1 MLAEYNTDHF
11 NDSSAMAL
19 LVLRQTVWSRRS
31 RDFLLPDGCCKTY
44 DSFREMTGGHDS
56 VTFETVHRILNSA
69 ARNAGG
75 GNESDPARKWL
86 CDAMDFRELCRIFG
100 ERYAAVSGF
109 VLKSELTF
117 RSGVTRENRTENA
130 GNVLSYMRIEITC
143 ERVYEDDLTS
153 FFELVRYR
161 GGDNFDLYWDGFPDI
176 DLRFTDG
183 RAKGCNVFIRSLAV
197 YDIQSDGIPD
207 GVRFRA
213 ILPVIVAFSRIAVSQ
228 FDYILPF
235 DEMSYPDHRN
245 LNVRCLWASP
255 EGNLKFAPVMEG
267 VKAWL
272 SYFEE
277 NHLEGTALL
286 MERVISALP
295 GTTIILPETE
305 IGEGDR
311 AFLEKQKAVRKEFL
325 RIYDN

>member
-161 GGDNFDLYWDGFPDI
+161 GGDNFDLYWDDFPDI
-176 DLRFTDG
+176 DHAFSDG
-183 RAKGCNVFIRSLAV
+183 RARGCNVYMRGLAV
-197 YDIQSDGIPD
+197 YDIQSDGVPA
-207 GVRFRA
+207 GVRFGA
-213 ILPVIVAFSRIAVSQ
+213 ILPVVNAFSRIAAVQ
-228 FDYILPF
+228 FDYVVP
-235 DEMSYPDHRN
+235 
-245 LNVRCLWASP
+245 VRERIVQRPEKSGERCIWVDP
-255 EGNLKFAPVMEG
+255 EGKVRYSAP
-267 VKAWL
+267 
-272 SYFEE
+272 
-277 NHLEGTALL
+277 
-286 MERVISALP
+286 
-295 GTTIILPETE
+295 
-305 IGEGDR
+305 GEGLAAWKEYLQSQDE
-311 AFLEKQKAVRKEFL
+311 AEMYSLAAAVIASAPGETLVLPAYSMSEGIKTFLEMQRSVFKNTVHL
-325 RIYDN
+325 